1 MDVASLDLASVDHV
15 LTTTRAVRKRLD
27 LTRPVAPEILEQCLA
42 IALQAPIGFAGETR
56 HFVVVTDPQPRA
68 AIAALYSQAAAE
80 ARSGVRPRDAYL
92 AQRQITDAAD
102 PRFAQQQRV
111 FASGA
116 HLVQHLHE
124 VPVLVLACIEGRVEH
139 AGPGAQASLY
149 ASIMPAV
156 WSLMLAL
163 RARGIGSVLT
173 TIHIHPFEREI
184 AQLLAVPAE
193 ITQAAL
199 LAVAYFTGTDFNPA
213 RRAPAKERTHWNS
226 W

>member
-1 MDVASLDLASVDHV
+1 MDVASLDLASIDHA
-15 LTTTRAVRKRLD
+15 LATTRAVRKRLD
-27 LTRPVAPEILEQCLA
+27 LTRPVEPALLEQCLA
-42 IALQAPIGFAGETR
+42 IALQAPIGLAGETR
-56 HFVVVTDPQPRA
+56 HFVVVTDPEPRA
-68 AIAALYSQAAAE
+68 AIAALYRRAAAE
-80 ARSGVRPRDAYL
+80 VRSGTRPFDPYL
-92 AQRQITDAAD
+92 AKLQITDAAD
-102 PRFAQQQRV
+102 PRFAPQQRM

-116 HLVQHLHE
+116 HLVEHLHE

-163 RARGIGSVLT
+163 RARGLGSVLT
-173 TIHIHPFEREI
+173 TIHIHPFEREV
-184 AQLLAVPAE
+184 AQLLEIPAE

-199 LAVAYFTGTDFNPA
+199 LGVAYFTGTDFKPA
-213 RRAPAKERTHWNS
+213 RRAPVKERTHWNH